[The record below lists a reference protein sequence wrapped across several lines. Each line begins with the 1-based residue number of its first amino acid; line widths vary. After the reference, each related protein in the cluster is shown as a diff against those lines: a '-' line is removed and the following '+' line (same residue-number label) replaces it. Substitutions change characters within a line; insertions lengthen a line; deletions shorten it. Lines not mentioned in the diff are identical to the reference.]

1 MKVKD
6 AIDQSAEALDQSG
19 LDQPRREAVS
29 LLEFATGRD
38 KAFFIAHP
46 DHELDSD
53 EVRRFTSYVVRR
65 TRREPFHYITGTRE
79 FFGHEFFVEPGVLIP
94 RPETE
99 FLVEAAIDVLCE
111 RAYPRFFEIG
121 VGSGCISVSLLKA
134 ASDATAVA
142 VDVSQQA
149 IRVAGANAARHLVSS
164 RLELRKAD
172 LFAGLS
178 GKFDV
183 IVSNP
188 PYVPAGELYT
198 LQPEVAEFEPHL
210 SLFAGD
216 DGLDIVRRIV
226 IEAQHFLHPGGVLLM
241 EIGFGQSYAVR
252 KLMEDAGWQ
261 SVNFIPDLQGIERI
275 VSATH
280 AKIVT

>member
-1 MKVKD
+1 MNVKE
-6 AIDQSAEALDQSG
+6 AIDQSTEALEQAG

-38 KAFFIAHP
+38 KAFFVAHP
-46 DHELDSD
+46 EHEIVVDQL
-53 EVRRFTSYVVRR
+53 ERFTSYIVRR
-65 TRREPFHYITGTRE
+65 ARREPFHYITGSRE

-121 VGSGCISVSLLKA
+121 VGSGCISISLLKA
-134 ASDATAVA
+134 ASDATATA
-142 VDVSQQA
+142 VDVSLQA
-149 IRVAGANAARHLVSS
+149 LRVAAANAARHLVSS
-164 RLELRKAD
+164 RLEFRKAD

-178 GKFDV
+178 EKFDL

-188 PYVPAGELYT
+188 PYVPARDLST
-198 LQPEVAEFEPHL
+198 LQPEVAEFEPH
-210 SLFAGD
+210 SALFAGD

-226 IEAQHFLHPGGVLLM
+226 IEAQHFLRPGGVLMM
-241 EIGFGQSYAVR
+241 EIGFGQSEAVR
-252 KLMEDAGWQ
+252 SLMDIAGW
-261 SVNFIPDLQGIERI
+261 SGVEFIDDLQGIPR
-275 VSATH
+275 VVKANN
-280 AKIVT
+280 

>member
-1 MKVKD
+1 MNVKE
-6 AIDQSAEALDQSG
+6 AIDQSTEALEQAG

-38 KAFFIAHP
+38 KAFFVAHP
-46 DHELDSD
+46 EHEIVVDQL
-53 EVRRFTSYVVRR
+53 ERFTSYIVRR
-65 TRREPFHYITGTRE
+65 ARREPFHYITGSRE

-94 RPETE
+94 RAETE

-121 VGSGCISVSLLKA
+121 VGSGCISISLLKA
-134 ASDATAVA
+134 ASDATATA
-142 VDVSQQA
+142 VDVSPHA
-149 IRVAGANAARHLVSS
+149 LRVAAANAARHLVSS

-178 GKFDV
+178 NKFDL

-188 PYVPAGELYT
+188 PYVPARDLST

-210 SLFAGD
+210 ALFAGD

-226 IEAQHFLHPGGVLLM
+226 IEAQHFLRPGGVLMM
-241 EIGFGQSYAVR
+241 EIGFGQSAAVR
-252 KLMEDAGWQ
+252 SLMYTAGW
-261 SVNFIPDLQGIERI
+261 SGVEFIDDLQGIPR
-275 VSATH
+275 VVKANN
-280 AKIVT
+280 